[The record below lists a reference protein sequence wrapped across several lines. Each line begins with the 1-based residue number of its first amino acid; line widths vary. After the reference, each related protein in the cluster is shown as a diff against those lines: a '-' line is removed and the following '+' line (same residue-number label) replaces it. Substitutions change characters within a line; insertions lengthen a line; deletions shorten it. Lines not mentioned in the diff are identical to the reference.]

1 MDLDPRLLRYF
12 IAVAEERHFSRAAAR
27 LHISQPPLSYAIRQL
42 EDNVGARL
50 LARTSR
56 HVELTAAGQVLYRE
70 ALTLLRQAEDVRML
84 VQRVDAGLRGRLR
97 IGFVGSML
105 YRGLP
110 ALLASMRAELPDV
123 EHVLTELNSHDQIE
137 AVRRGEQ
144 DLGFIHA
151 NPVPAGVAARDLL
164 AEPFVVCLPQSHPL
178 AGRPSLALAELAAD
192 DFVFFARAAS
202 PSYYETVLSLCVGGG
217 LHARDPPRGAPL
229 AERGLAGVAGTGRVD
244 RAVLPVAQRPGGH
257 AFHWLRAPGAL
268 GQPGDL
274 AGRGAFAV
282 AGEGAGAGRAPVS
295 RGLSGRPGSA
305 ARDQSGSRTK
315 RLLSVPSPV
324 SVTST
329 TSPSRRSG
337 EWPSVPIQRMS
348 PGCRVR

>member
-202 PSYYETVLSLCVGGG
+202 PSYYETVLSLCVGAGFMPVIRHEVRHWLSVASLVSQG
-217 LHARDPPRGAPL
+217 LGVLIVPSCLSRS
-229 AERGLAGVAGTGRVD
+229 GLAGTRFIAFEHQARSVSQVIWPDED
-244 RAVLPVAQRPGGH
+244 RSPLQEK
-257 AFHWLRAPGAL
+257 AL
-268 GQPGDL
+268 ALVERQFP
-274 AGRGAFAV
+274 
-282 AGEGAGAGRAPVS
+282 
-295 RGLSGRPGSA
+295 A
-305 ARDQSGSRTK
+305 A
-315 RLLSVPSPV
+315 
-324 SVTST
+324 
-329 TSPSRRSG
+329 
-337 EWPSVPIQRMS
+337 
-348 PGCRVR
+348 

>member
-42 EDNVGARL
+42 EENVGARL

-56 HVELTAAGQVLYRE
+56 HVELTDAGQVLYRE
-70 ALTLLRQAEDVRML
+70 AHILLRQAEEVRTL
-84 VQRVDAGLRGRLR
+84 VRQVDAGLRGRLR

-110 ALLASMRAELPDV
+110 ALLNAMRAALPDV

-151 NPVPAGVAARDLL
+151 NPVPEGVQARDLM
-164 AEPFVVCLPQSHPL
+164 AEPFVVCLPDAHPL
-178 AGRPSLALAELAAD
+178 AGRESVGLAELASD

-202 PSYYETVLSLCVGGG
+202 PSYYETVLSMCVSAGFTPAIRHEVRHWLSVASLVSQG
-217 LHARDPPRGAPL
+217 LGVSIVPACLSRS
-229 AERGLAGVAGTGRVD
+229 GLAGTRFIAFEHQARSISQVIWPDTARSPLQE
-244 RAVLPVAQRPGGH
+244 RAVALVAQ
-257 AFHWLRAPGAL
+257 AFP
-268 GQPGDL
+268 P
-274 AGRGAFAV
+274 
-282 AGEGAGAGRAPVS
+282 P
-295 RGLSGRPGSA
+295 PSA
-305 ARDQSGSRTK
+305 AAG
-315 RLLSVPSPV
+315 
-324 SVTST
+324 
-329 TSPSRRSG
+329 
-337 EWPSVPIQRMS
+337 
-348 PGCRVR
+348 

>member
-56 HVELTAAGQVLYRE
+56 HVELTDAGHVLYRE
-70 ALTLLRQAEDVRML
+70 ALTLLRQAEEVRTL

-110 ALLASMRAELPDV
+110 ALLACMRAELPDV
-123 EHVLTELNSHDQIE
+123 EHVLTEQNSHDQIE

-164 AEPFVVCLPQSHPL
+164 AEPFVVCLPDSHAL
-178 AGRPSLALAELAAD
+178 ARRRSLRLAELAAD

-202 PSYYETVLSLCVGGG
+202 PSYYETVLSLCVGAGFMPVIRHEVRHWLSVASLVSQG
-217 LHARDPPRGAPL
+217 LGVSIVPACLSRS
-229 AERGLAGVAGTGRVD
+229 GLAGTRFI
-244 RAVLPVAQRPGGH
+244 
-257 AFHWLRAPGAL
+257 AFEHQARS
-268 GQPGDL
+268 
-274 AGRGAFAV
+274 
-282 AGEGAGAGRAPVS
+282 VS
-295 RGLSGRPGSA
+295 QVIWPAA
-305 ARDQSGSRTK
+305 AR
-315 RLLSVPSPV
+315 SPLQDKALALV
-324 SVTST
+324 ERQF
-329 TSPSRRSG
+329 PAG
-337 EWPSVPIQRMS
+337 
-348 PGCRVR
+348 

>member
-70 ALTLLRQAEDVRML
+70 ALTLLRQAEDVRTL

-105 YRGLP
+105 YRGLA

-164 AEPFVVCLPQSHPL
+164 AEPFVVCLPESHPL
-178 AGRPSLALAELAAD
+178 ASRPSLALAELATD

-202 PSYYETVLSLCVGGG
+202 PSYYETVLSLCVGAGFMPVIRHEVRHWLSVASLVSQG
-217 LHARDPPRGAPL
+217 LGVSIVPSCLSRG
-229 AERGLAGVAGTGRVD
+229 GLAGTRFIAFEHQARSVSQVIWPDED
-244 RAVLPVAQRPGGH
+244 RSPLQEK
-257 AFHWLRAPGAL
+257 AL
-268 GQPGDL
+268 ALVERQFP
-274 AGRGAFAV
+274 
-282 AGEGAGAGRAPVS
+282 
-295 RGLSGRPGSA
+295 A
-305 ARDQSGSRTK
+305 A
-315 RLLSVPSPV
+315 
-324 SVTST
+324 
-329 TSPSRRSG
+329 
-337 EWPSVPIQRMS
+337 
-348 PGCRVR
+348 

>member
-164 AEPFVVCLPQSHPL
+164 AEPFVVCLPESHPL
-178 AGRPSLALAELAAD
+178 AGRPSLALAELATD

-202 PSYYETVLSLCVGGG
+202 PSYYETVLSLCVGAGFMPVIRHEVRHWLSVASLVSQG
-217 LHARDPPRGAPL
+217 LGVSIVPSCLSRS
-229 AERGLAGVAGTGRVD
+229 GLAGTRFIAFEHEARSVSQVIWPDEDRSPLQEKALALVERQFPAAEAGQAKR
-244 RAVLPVAQRPGGH
+244 RHGG
-257 AFHWLRAPGAL
+257 
-268 GQPGDL
+268 
-274 AGRGAFAV
+274 
-282 AGEGAGAGRAPVS
+282 
-295 RGLSGRPGSA
+295 
-305 ARDQSGSRTK
+305 
-315 RLLSVPSPV
+315 
-324 SVTST
+324 
-329 TSPSRRSG
+329 RRS
-337 EWPSVPIQRMS
+337 
-348 PGCRVR
+348 